1 MLFLNFLNL
10 TNSVN
15 NEHLK
20 GKTRVFGREM
30 QNIFR
35 TTVSRL
41 QIENLFK
48 PR

>member
-1 MLFLNFLNL
+1 MLNL
-10 TNSVN
+10 INSVN
-15 NEHLK
+15 NEHLN
-20 GKTRVFGREM
+20 GKTRIFGREI
-30 QNIFR
+30 QNIFC